1 MKIGQKGIDLI
12 AEFEGRRNQLY
23 YCPGGYPTIGI
34 GHKLRNEEI
43 KSGFIQIGAE
53 SVYYKNGLT
62 DQQIEDLLRQDVKT
76 YEDAVNSLVRVPLN
90 QNQFDALVSFTFN
103 LGVGNLAD
111 STLLRVLNGSK
122 YDSVP
127 DQLRKWVYAGGKRLR
142 GLVRR
147 REAEIELWN
156 EPMDS
161 VSELVKESSRIE
173 ESLKDIIL
181 SKVRLIQDV
190 ATEIEDLLDQ
200 NH

>member
-1 MKIGQKGIDLI
+1 MKRIGQKGIDLI

-53 SVYYKNGLT
+53 SVYYRNGLT
-62 DQQIEDLLRQDVKT
+62 DQQIEDLLRQDVKV

-103 LGVGNLAD
+103 LGAGNLAV
-111 STLLRVLNGSK
+111 STLLKVLNGGK
-122 YDSVP
+122 YEAVP
-127 DQLRKWVYAGGKRLR
+127 NQLRRWVNAGGKRLE

-156 EPMDS
+156 EPMTII
-161 VSELVKESSRIE
+161 SESTTKELPIAT
-173 ESLKDIIL
+173 IL
-181 SKVRLIQDV
+181 SKIRIIQN
-190 ATEIEDLLDQ
+190 AAAEIGDLLE
-200 NH
+200 NN